1 MPQSIY
7 DLDLDKNPANYQPLT
22 PLGFLERAAAV
33 YPDRTAIIHG
43 PLRRTYRDF
52 HARACRLANALVQ
65 RGIKRGD
72 TVAVL
77 LANTPAMLEC
87 HYGVPMTGAV
97 LNTLNTRL
105 DAAVLAF
112 SLDHGEAKIL
122 VVDREF
128 SATAKAALALATV
141 KPLVIDYDDSEFGG
155 TGERIGTLDYET
167 FLAEGDPQFERA
179 APLDEWDAISLN
191 YTSGTT
197 GKPKGVV
204 YHHRGAYLLA
214 QGNVV
219 TCGMGKHPVYLWTL
233 PMFHCNGW
241 CFPWSISVGAG
252 THVCLRQVRA
262 KAMYAAIAEHKVTH
276 LCGAPIVMSTL
287 LNAPDDEKRLLP
299 HVVEFFT
306 AAAPPP
312 EAVLAGMKQAGFN
325 VTHLYG
331 LTETYGPA
339 VVNDWKVEWDSIDLA
354 GQATKKA
361 RQGVRY
367 LALEALDVID
377 PETMQSVPADGETMG
392 EVMFRGNVVMK
403 GYLKNPKASKEAFA
417 GGWFHSGDLGV
428 KHPDIYVQL
437 KDRSKDIII
446 SGGENISSIE
456 VEDALFK
463 HPSVQA
469 AAVVARPDEKW
480 GETPCA
486 FIELKPGRMT
496 TAEELNQWCRERLAG
511 FKCPRH
517 FVFTE
522 LPKTSTGKIQKFV
535 LRDLAKKVGAT
546 F

>member
-7 DLDLDKNPANYQPLT
+7 DLDLDKNPANFQPLT

-65 RGIKRGD
+65 LGIKRGD

-112 SLDHGEAKIL
+112 SLEHGEAKIL
-122 VVDREF
+122 IVDREF

-141 KPLVIDYDDSEFGG
+141 KPLVIDYDDPEFGSA
-155 TGERIGTLDYET
+155 GERIGTLDYET
-167 FLAEGDPQFERA
+167 FLAEGDPQFERT

-197 GKPKGVV
+197 GNPKGVV

-287 LNAPDDEKRLLP
+287 LNAPDDEKLPLP

-377 PETMQSVPADGETMG
+377 PETMQPVPADGETMG

-428 KHPDIYVQL
+428 KHPDLYVQL

-486 FIELKPGRMT
+486 FIELKPGRT
-496 TAEELNQWCRERLAG
+496 ATAEELTQWCRERLAG

-535 LRDLAKKVGAT
+535 LRYLAKNVGAT